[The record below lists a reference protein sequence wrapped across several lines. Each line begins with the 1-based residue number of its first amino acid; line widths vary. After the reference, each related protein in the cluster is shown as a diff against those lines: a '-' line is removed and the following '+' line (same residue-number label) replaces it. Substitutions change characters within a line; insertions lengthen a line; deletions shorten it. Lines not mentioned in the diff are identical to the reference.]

1 MSPSLNLC
9 ILFQRLK
16 NRHLQGQDNPAPA
29 FLYRELSMQQL
40 NLLLTSLPDGIL
52 LGFVYGLAAMGLT
65 LIWGVMNVINLS
77 HGPIIAL
84 GMFSTFF
91 IYTRLGVNPYVGV
104 IPIAILGL
112 LVGILIY
119 TVAVHRVI
127 NAPHLSSLLATFSV
141 NMIIIGLGT
150 AALTTSPY
158 NVDFS
163 AGSVKLGSTNLLGSR
178 LIAALV
184 TMLFTSGLYLF
195 LYRTRPGKYIRAVAN
210 NRSAA
215 ELMGIPSTRILAL
228 SFGLGT
234 MLAAVSG
241 ALIATF
247 FPFSILSGS
256 GYEIKSFVIGVL
268 GGLGNPI
275 GALFGGL
282 ILGILESAIPAF
294 MESSWVPVI
303 EFGLFV
309 VILLVRPS
317 GLFGAKK

>member
-1 MSPSLNLC
+1 
-9 ILFQRLK
+9 
-16 NRHLQGQDNPAPA
+16 
-29 FLYRELSMQQL
+29 MQQIA
-40 NLLLTSLPDGIL
+40 LLLTSLPDGIL

-84 GMFSTFF
+84 GMFGTFF
-91 IYTRLGVNPYVGV
+91 FFLRMGINPYVALV
-104 IPIAILGL
+104 PIAVIGL
-112 LVGILIY
+112 LLGAVIY
-119 TVAVHRVI
+119 FVAVHRVI
-127 NAPHLSSLLATFSV
+127 DAPHLSSLLATFSV

-158 NVDFS
+158 NVDYNLGGF
-163 AGSVKLGSTNLLGSR
+163 KLGATTVLGTR
-178 LIAALV
+178 LIAAGIA
-184 TMLFTSGLYLF
+184 TLFTGGLYLF
-195 LYRTRPGKYIRAVAN
+195 LYRTRPGKYIRAVTN
-210 NRSAA
+210 NRAAA
-215 ELMGIPSTRILAL
+215 ELMGVPSTQILAL

-247 FPFSILSGS
+247 FPFSILSGG
-256 GYEIKSFVIGVL
+256 GYELKSFVIGVL

-275 GALFGGL
+275 GALLGGL
-282 ILGILESAIPAF
+282 ILGVLEGIIPAF
-294 MESSWVPVI
+294 METSWVPVI

-309 VILLVRPS
+309 VILLVRPN

>member
-1 MSPSLNLC
+1 
-9 ILFQRLK
+9 
-16 NRHLQGQDNPAPA
+16 
-29 FLYRELSMQQL
+29 MQQF
-40 NLLLTSLPDGIL
+40 NLLLASLPDGIL

-77 HGPIIAL
+77 HGAIIAL
-84 GMFSTFF
+84 GMFGTFF
-91 IYTRLGVNPYVGV
+91 LFSKLSINPYAGL
-104 IPIAILGL
+104 IPIAIIGL
-112 LVGILIY
+112 LLGVLIY
-119 TVAVHRVI
+119 IIAVHRVI

-141 NMIIIGLGT
+141 DMIIIGIGT
-150 AALTTSPY
+150 AIFTTSPY
-158 NVDFS
+158 NVDFK
-163 AGSVKLGSTNLLGSR
+163 AGSIQFGSTTLLGTR

-184 TMLFTSGLYLF
+184 AVLFAGGLYLF
-195 LYRTRPGKYIRAVAN
+195 LYRTRPGKFIRAVAN

-241 ALIATF
+241 ALIASF
-247 FPFSILSGS
+247 FPFSILAGS
-256 GYEIKSFVIGVL
+256 GYQLKSFVIGVL

-275 GALFGGL
+275 GALLGGL
-282 ILGILESAIPAF
+282 ILGVLESIIPAF
-294 MESSWVPVI
+294 METSWVPVI
-303 EFGLFV
+303 EFALFV

>member
-1 MSPSLNLC
+1 
-9 ILFQRLK
+9 
-16 NRHLQGQDNPAPA
+16 
-29 FLYRELSMQQL
+29 MQQISI
-40 NLLLTSLPDGIL
+40 LLASLPDGVL

-84 GMFSTFF
+84 GMFGTFILF
-91 IYTRLGVNPYVGV
+91 IRLGINPYLGLFIVAG
-104 IPIAILGL
+104 LGL
-112 LVGILIY
+112 LLGVLVYAI
-119 TVAVHRVI
+119 AVHRVI

-150 AALTTSPY
+150 AVFTTSPY

-163 AGSVKLGSTNLLGSR
+163 MGDFKLGSTTILGTR
-178 LIAALV
+178 VIAALV
-184 TMLFTSGLYLF
+184 AILYTSALYLF

-234 MLAAVSG
+234 MMAALSG

-247 FPFSILSGS
+247 FPFNILSGGS
-256 GYEIKSFVIGVL
+256 YELKSFVICVL

-275 GALFGGL
+275 GALMGGL
-282 ILGILESAIPAF
+282 ILGVLEGIIPAF
-294 MESSWVPVI
+294 METSWVPVI
-303 EFGLFV
+303 EFALFIL
-309 VILLVRPS
+309 ILLVRPS
-317 GLFGAKK
+317 GIFGAKQ